1 MPRRR
6 TRRRVGGASIIGQ
19 GAYGCVYRPA
29 LACEGNSGPRQGE
42 VSKLISKKNVEEEYS
57 SYDILRGIDPGREL
71 YAYPVELCPFHAA
84 SQTPETLNTL
94 LMPEEKAALT
104 ANPLIATRN
113 NYERIEAMKSSYRRQ
128 GKKCAITN
136 VNQGSVIQM
145 PDAGST
151 FNQLKLNKSDVYG
164 FFEGFENILQGV
176 KVLHEAGYFHHDIK
190 PDNILIQRAGSSVS
204 ASASFKFRLADFGT
218 MRSLAKSLETYK
230 AGGHVNGIYHTAYP
244 YWPLYT
250 IFLNFKKDDL
260 INFLNGVDYY
270 NKGMQPNEEKTVNY
284 IKKVNLMVAKN
295 LANHTI
301 VEPAYSTY
309 KNGVRQSR
317 DELNDIGKNVYR
329 IFYEKVKEKTSTIA
343 DTYFTNFL
351 KNIDT
356 YSLAMTLNL
365 YVNSIFNSICLFNA
379 NDKST
384 YTIAYKYRNKYY
396 SYSDY
401 IGRLTDDAYK
411 SWLNTF
417 TVDVVF
423 GFYNIVINFMNTK
436 QIYKLLPIDVFIG
449 DYIVVLGKFKTILD
463 NDTNNYFA
471 RFMKDNQSTK
481 IIHTPTPQVQPP
493 APPVYSPNVNNS
505 KTKKRARNNQN
516 QNRNQKQQKT
526 NQTPSHNSQG
536 YSAQQLTQVNEPFFP
551 MNNQI

>member
-6 TRRRVGGASIIGQ
+6 TRKKGGASIIGQ

-29 LACEGNSGPRQGE
+29 LACEGNTGPRQGE
-42 VSKLISKKNVEEEYS
+42 VSKLVSKKNVEEEYA
-57 SYDILRGIDPGREL
+57 SYNILRAIDPGREL

-84 SQTPETLNTL
+84 SQTPESLNTL
-94 LMPEEKAALT
+94 LTPEEKAALT
-104 ANPLIATRN
+104 PNPLIATRN
-113 NYERIEAMKSSYRRQ
+113 NYERIEAIKSSYRRQ

-136 VNQGSVIQM
+136 VNEGSVIQM

-164 FFEGFENILQGV
+164 FFEGFENVLQGV

-190 PDNILIQRAGSSVS
+190 PDNILIQRAGSS
-204 ASASFKFRLADFGT
+204 AKFKFRLADFGS
-218 MRSLAKSLETYK
+218 MRSLAKSLEIYK
-230 AGGHVNGIYHTAYP
+230 TGGHVNGIYHAPYP
-244 YWPLYT
+244 YWPLYA

-270 NKGMQPNEEKTVNY
+270 NKVMQPNEEKTVNY
-284 IKKVNLMVAKN
+284 IKKVNLMVAEN
-295 LANHTI
+295 LANHSI
-301 VEPAYSTY
+301 VEPAYSVY

-351 KNIDT
+351 KNIDI

-365 YVNSIFNSICLFNA
+365 YVNSIFNSICLFNKD
-379 NDKST
+379 NT
-384 YTIAYKYRNKYY
+384 NTFTIAYKHNNKYHY
-396 SYSDY
+396 YSDY
-401 IGRLTDDAYK
+401 IDRLTDDAYK

-436 QIYKLLPIDVFIG
+436 QIYKLLPIEVFIS
-449 DYIVVLGKFKTILD
+449 DYMVVLGKFKIILD
-463 NDTNNYFA
+463 NDVNNYFA
-471 RFMKDNQSTK
+471 RFMKDNQPTK
-481 IIHTPTPQVQPP
+481 IIHTPTPAPAPAP

-505 KTKKRARNNQN
+505 KTKKRPLNNRNAN
-516 QNRNQKQQKT
+516 QNRNQKQQRT
-526 NQTPSHNSQG
+526 NQTSSHNSQG
-536 YSAQQLTQVNEPFFP
+536 YSPQQLTQVNEPFFP

>member
-6 TRRRVGGASIIGQ
+6 TRKKGGASIIGQ

-42 VSKLISKKNVEEEYS
+42 VSKLVSKKNVEEEYA
-57 SYDILRGIDPGREL
+57 SYDILRAIDSGREL

-84 SQTPETLNTL
+84 SQTPESLNTL
-94 LMPEEKAALT
+94 LTPAEKAALT
-104 ANPLIATRN
+104 PNPLIATRN

-136 VNQGSVIQM
+136 VNEGSVIQM

-176 KVLHEAGYFHHDIK
+176 KVLHETGYFHHDIK
-190 PDNILIQRAGSSVS
+190 PDNILIQRAGSS
-204 ASASFKFRLADFGT
+204 AKFKFRLADFGS
-218 MRSLAKSLETYK
+218 MRSLAKSLEIYK
-230 AGGHVNGIYHTAYP
+230 TGGHVNGIYHAPYP
-244 YWPLYT
+244 YWPLYA

-284 IKKVNLMVAKN
+284 IKKVNLMVAEN
-295 LANHTI
+295 LANHSI
-301 VEPAYSTY
+301 VESAYSVY

-343 DTYFTNFL
+343 DSYFTNFL

-365 YVNSIFNSICLFNA
+365 YVNSIFNSICLFNKD
-379 NDKST
+379 DKT
-384 YTIAYKYRNKYY
+384 TFTIAYKYNNKYY

-401 IGRLTDDAYK
+401 ISRLTDDAYK

-436 QIYKLLPIDVFIG
+436 QIYKLLPIDVFIA
-449 DYIVVLGKFKTILD
+449 DYMTVLGKFKAILD
-463 NDTNNYFA
+463 NDVNNYFG
-471 RFMKDNQSTK
+471 RFMKDNQPAK
-481 IIHTPTPQVQPP
+481 IIHTPTPAPAP

-505 KTKKRARNNQN
+505 KTKKRPLNNRNAN
-516 QNRNQKQQKT
+516 QNRNQKQQRT

-536 YSAQQLTQVNEPFFP
+536 YSPQQLTQVNEPFFP
-551 MNNQI
+551 MSNQI